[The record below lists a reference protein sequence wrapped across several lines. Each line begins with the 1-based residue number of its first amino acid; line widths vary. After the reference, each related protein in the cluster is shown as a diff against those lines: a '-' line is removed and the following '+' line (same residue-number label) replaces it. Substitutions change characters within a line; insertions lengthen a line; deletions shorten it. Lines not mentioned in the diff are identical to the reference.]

1 MVTRTDFYLG
11 AGPRAEWIGSLQ
23 FACHPDNLLKDH
35 HGRAVLTA
43 LALPR
48 YRDAVQDL
56 LMRWPIKRLGVGHP
70 HRHGWPWDWETSHCN
85 DWIITFLGGPG
96 GGVHM
101 TAGGGD
107 RWHRLDPDYPRPPL
121 RCGPPDLA
129 AWARDPAAPPA
140 VTLPVFRSPGDPP
153 TDYAHVLWHQ
163 P

>member
-35 HGRAVLTA
+35 HGHAALTA
-43 LALPR
+43 PALAR
-48 YRDAVQDL
+48 YRDAIRDL
-56 LMRWPIKRLGVGHP
+56 LTRWPIERLGVGHP
-70 HRHGWPWDWETSHCN
+70 PRHGWPWDWDTSHCN
-85 DWIITFLGGPG
+85 DWIITFLSGPG
-96 GGVHM
+96 GGVHKP
-101 TAGGGD
+101 AGGGTC
-107 RWHRLDPDYPRPPL
+107 WHRLDPDDPRPPL

-140 VTLPVFRSPGDPP
+140 VTLPMFRAPGDPP
-153 TDYAHVLWHQ
+153 TDYAHLLWHQ